1 VGSRLTLVSVVGA
14 VFASA
19 TALAQP
25 GPLPAAD
32 FAKKGTDAFRAGDFA
47 GAVAPLEKAV
57 ELEPNNFEYRFML
70 AQSYR
75 QSGHCDKAVPL
86 YKALVDAAPD
96 AQRKTDVETNM
107 AQCPAESVTTA
118 PTQPEP
124 IPQPPA
130 PPEPVVIHE
139 SGGGSISGSNMGLLM
154 GAGFGIGAGAILLLS
169 GYNDSNDADTAAK
182 YSDHNTLDSRASK
195 EYVLG
200 AVGLGAGIALG
211 VVAVIRINAAK
222 EHDTTISF
230 KPRSGGGSFVLERT
244 W

>member
-1 VGSRLTLVSVVGA
+1 MGV

-25 GPLPAAD
+25 GPLPSAD
-32 FAKKGTDAFRAGDFA
+32 FAKQGTDLYRAGDYA

-86 YKALVDAAPD
+86 YRALVDVAPD

-107 AQCPAESVTTA
+107 ALCPATSVAA
-118 PTQPEP
+118 PPSQPAPAPEP
-124 IPQPPA
+124 PEPPA
-130 PPEPVVIHE
+130 PAVVT
-139 SGGGSISGSNMGLLM
+139 SSSGGSISGANMGLLM
-154 GAGFGIGAGAILLLS
+154 GAGVGIGAGVVLLLS
-169 GYNDSNDADTAAK
+169 GYNDSKDADRAAK
-182 YSDHNTLDSRASK
+182 FSDHDAIDTRAST

-200 AVGLGAGIALG
+200 AVGVGVGVALG
-211 VVAVIRINAAK
+211 VVAVVRIKNAK
-222 EHDTTISF
+222 EHDTSISF
-230 KPRSGGGSFVLERT
+230 KPRSGGGTFVWERT